1 VSDNG
6 QAVELGA
13 ARPIRLTDVL
23 SLDRVLPDMRAR
35 SKQDALE
42 ELAALVVGPSDERCE
57 QVRKVLADRE
67 RLASTAIGDEVAI
80 PHGKLDSASCLL
92 LGVARSR
99 HGLDFE
105 SVDGRPTRL
114 FFVLL
119 APQHETGLHLK
130 ALARIS
136 RLCKEP
142 EFRARM
148 LEVGSAAEMLDVLA
162 GEDAKYQS
170 P

>member
-1 VSDNG
+1 MSGDDR
-6 QAVELGA
+6 ALELGA
-13 ARPIRLTDVL
+13 SRPVRLVEAL
-23 SLDRVLPDMRAR
+23 SLERILPDLRAR
-35 SKQDALE
+35 SKADAID
-42 ELAALVVGPSDERCE
+42 ELAALVTGPSGQRKEE
-57 QVRKVLADRE
+57 VRRVLADRE

-80 PHGKLDSASCLL
+80 PHGKLPSASSLL

-99 HGLDFE
+99 GGLEFE

-119 APQHETGLHLK
+119 APEHETGLHLK

-142 EFRARM
+142 GFRTRL
-148 LEVGSAAEMLDVLA
+148 LEAASAQEMFEVLA
-162 GEDAKYQS
+162 GEDAKFQS

>member
-1 VSDNG
+1 MSGDG
-6 QAVELGA
+6 RGLEFGA
-13 ARPIRLTDVL
+13 SRPIRLVEAL
-23 SLDRVLPDMRAR
+23 SLERVLPDMRAR
-35 SKQDALE
+35 SKPDAID
-42 ELAALVVGPSDERCE
+42 ELAALVTGPSGQCRE
-57 QVRKVLADRE
+57 QVRQVLADRE

-80 PHGKLDSASCLL
+80 PHGKLDSASSLL
-92 LGVARSR
+92 LGLARSR
-99 HGLDFE
+99 SGLEFE

-119 APQHETGLHLK
+119 APQSETGLHLK

-142 EFRARM
+142 GFRARM
-148 LEVGSAAEMLDVLA
+148 LQAESARDMLEVLA
-162 GEDAKYQS
+162 GEDAKFQS